1 MTGIVSSSFLYQNY
15 IILMIMSRNN
25 YGGDV
30 HPAVELKPY
39 LGNCWVHKEARGV
52 IRRSAFAF
60 WLTAG
65 G

>member
-1 MTGIVSSSFLYQNY
+1 
-15 IILMIMSRNN
+15 MIMSRNN